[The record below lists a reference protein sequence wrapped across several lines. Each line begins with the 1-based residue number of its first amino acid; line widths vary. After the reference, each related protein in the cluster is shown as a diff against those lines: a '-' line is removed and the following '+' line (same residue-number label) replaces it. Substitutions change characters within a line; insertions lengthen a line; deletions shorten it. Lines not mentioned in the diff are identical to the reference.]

1 MSTLTRM
8 LWTFEAPPSDSP
20 EGSVRPVLP
29 VGALR
34 GRILGQRRRFELGS
48 GEFGLLR
55 FGHGDGGRLEGE
67 RLRQVGTFGFE
78 EGALQIVEGDFAGLE
93 LTHDGVGELCL
104 DHGGRR
110 HERGGRHGVEGIDQV
125 VVVSGRLG
133 AGDLEIAEDLLE
145 PVQRHQD
152 QADGGAAHRH
162 AVAELAHQRLGC
174 MRQRFQARK
183 AEEAARALD
192 RVDEAENV
200 PQDRLVV
207 GVLLEADEFGVHRV
221 EMLCALGQKLTQ
233 QVIH

>member
-1 MSTLTRM
+1 MAEALQGNLVGGIVVATGDLEELVAGQHQLGHHRHEV
-8 LWTFEAPPSDSP
+8 FERVHVDADALDLRGSALGFPG
-20 EGSVRPVLP
+20 GSVRPVLP

-34 GRILGQRRRFELGS
+34 GRILGQRHGFELGS

-55 FGHGDGGRLEGE
+55 FSHGDGGRFEGE

-133 AGDLEIAEDLLE
+133 AGDLEIAEDL
-145 PVQRHQD
+145 P
-152 QADGGAAHRH
+152 
-162 AVAELAHQRLGC
+162 
-174 MRQRFQARK
+174 
-183 AEEAARALD
+183 
-192 RVDEAENV
+192 
-200 PQDRLVV
+200 
-207 GVLLEADEFGVHRV
+207 
-221 EMLCALGQKLTQ
+221 
-233 QVIH
+233 